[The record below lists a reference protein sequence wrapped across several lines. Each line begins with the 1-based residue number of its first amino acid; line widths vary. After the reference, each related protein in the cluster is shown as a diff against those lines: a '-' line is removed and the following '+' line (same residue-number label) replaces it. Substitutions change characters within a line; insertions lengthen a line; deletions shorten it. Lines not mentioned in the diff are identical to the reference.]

1 MHRGG
6 MHRLTT
12 LVMALI
18 LAIGLASCGRKGPL
32 EAPDGSA
39 ATSQEAATSDV
50 RPGDAKSSE
59 KKKQEKQDQ
68 PFILDFL
75 L

>member
-1 MHRGG
+1 MHS
-6 MHRLTT
+6 LTT

-18 LAIGLASCGRKGPL
+18 LAVGLASCGRKGPL

-39 ATSQEAATSDV
+39 AGKQEATTSDAETADGK
-50 RPGDAKSSE
+50 PAEKSKKE
-59 KKKQEKQDQ
+59 KPDQ